1 MSEPRPDVSIIM
13 PTLGCGERAAS
24 LVRAIDSVVSQEGP
38 RGIPLVIVNGPAA
51 APDVLDH
58 LGRRRDIRLITREEA
73 SLPRALHAGRALVDT
88 AYFAVLDDDDHLL
101 PGALRTRLDVLATT
115 PGADVVV
122 TNGFLER
129 GGRREVNISD
139 FGKIEADPLRTLL
152 VQHWLPPCAGFFRT
166 ASVAVELFDAL
177 PPYREWTY
185 LALRLA
191 LTLRIAFAASPTFV
205 HSFDTP
211 GSLSKSRAYCLG
223 GPAAITR
230 MLELDLP
237 PDVRVALRV
246 RLADDLHSASSAEV
260 DDGHWSAAWRL
271 HGRSLVQPSGWRYLP
286 YARNLLVASL
296 GSWAAR
302 RRRRTRRP
310 S

>member
-1 MSEPRPDVSIIM
+1 MGAPRTDVSIIM
-13 PTLGCGERAAS
+13 PTMGCRERAAS
-24 LVRAIDSVVSQEGP
+24 LLRAIDSVVSQDGP

-58 LGRRRDIRLITREEA
+58 LGRRHDIRLITREEA
-73 SLPRALHAGRALVDT
+73 SLPWALQAGRALVDT
-88 AYFAVLDDDDHLL
+88 PYFAVLDDDDHLL
-101 PGALRTRLDVLATT
+101 PGALRTRLEVLATT

-129 GGRREVNISD
+129 AGRRELNIGD
-139 FGKIEADPLRTLL
+139 FGEIEADPLRMLL

-166 ASVAVELFDAL
+166 ASVTAEFFDAI

-191 LTLRIAFAASPTFV
+191 LKLRIEFAARPTFV

-211 GSLSKSRAYCLG
+211 GSLSKSKAYCLG
-223 GPAAITR
+223 GPAAIAR

-237 PDVRVALRV
+237 PDVRATLRV
-246 RLADDLHSASSAEV
+246 RLADDLHSASLAEL
-260 DDGHWSAAWRL
+260 DDGHWGAAWRW
-271 HGRSLVQPSGWRYLP
+271 HCRSLIQPSGWRYLP
-286 YARNLLVASL
+286 YVRNLLVASL
-296 GSWAAR
+296 FRGAVGR
-302 RRRRTRRP
+302 HRRP
-310 S
+310 T